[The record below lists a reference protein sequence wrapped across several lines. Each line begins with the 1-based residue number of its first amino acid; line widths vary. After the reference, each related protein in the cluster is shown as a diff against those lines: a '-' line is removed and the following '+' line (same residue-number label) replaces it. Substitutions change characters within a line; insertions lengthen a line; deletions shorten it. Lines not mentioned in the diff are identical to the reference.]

1 MLKAKQLLV
10 FNASRHLYNNII
22 CEMNWFAK
30 YLAIILSENLFYVF
44 AGHEI
49 PVLFLFL
56 LFFTSPSISHWHKF
70 SKYFATKQENFTLRR
85 HWHCLDNKGIVLKS
99 LDVNG
104 FVRIYGLLYWLLM
117 DYDKL
122 IQPYINK
129 SFKLVVSL
137 TWSWWQVNIM
147 TEKASMS

>member
-49 PVLFLFL
+49 PVFSLFL
-56 LFFTSPSISHWHKF
+56 LFF
-70 SKYFATKQENFTLRR
+70 NFTLAQIFKIFCDITGKFHFETALTLSRQQR
-85 HWHCLDNKGIVLKS
+85 NCLKVTGCGWFCAHLWLIVLTF
-99 LDVNG
+99 NG
-104 FVRIYGLLYWLLM
+104 LR
-117 DYDKL
+117 
-122 IQPYINK
+122 
-129 SFKLVVSL
+129 
-137 TWSWWQVNIM
+137 
-147 TEKASMS
+147 